1 MGLAFCGAG
10 QVLGLDGHSAEEPIR
25 PLKQNEKELE
35 DVEFECKP
43 CGEKI
48 SWEDGEE
55 EEGREVKGQK
65 IIQGPSKDEYEAHM
79 RTHIPYRKWCP
90 FCVQGKRVAEGHR
103 IDKKQ
108 LKREKLLIS
117 LGHMKQKGI
126 IHREK
131 KGNIIINEK
140 GSMPTIVMLER
151 ENN

>member
-1 MGLAFCGAG
+1 M
-10 QVLGLDGHSAEEPIR
+10 GLDGHSADEPIR
-25 PLKQNEKELE
+25 PPKQNENGLE

-65 IIQGPSKDEYEAHM
+65 TIQGPSKEEYEAHM

-90 FCVQGKRVAEGHR
+90 FYGKGKRVAEGHR

-108 LKREKLLIS
+108 VKREKPLV
-117 LGHMKQKGI
+117 
-126 IHREK
+126 
-131 KGNIIINEK
+131 
-140 GSMPTIVMLER
+140 SMDYMSRPE
-151 ENN
+151 